1 MGADLSGLAFIL
13 KHQVFELFCGWGMV
27 CTVLLSPS
35 DEVNIT
41 NTHLK
46 SCPLCLMF
54 LINDC
59 TKITK
64 YVGQGFPSIM
74 VINFRIVKTPTQS
87 VLTLIRFSLQLIV

>member
-41 NTHLK
+41 IK
-46 SCPLCLMF
+46 VVPC
-54 LINDC
+54 
-59 TKITK
+59 
-64 YVGQGFPSIM
+64 V
-74 VINFRIVKTPTQS
+74 
-87 VLTLIRFSLQLIV
+87 